1 MFDVI
6 TLGETLYR
14 LTPPGHQRI
23 AQATQLDMF
32 VAGSESNT
40 SVGLARLGLR
50 VAWLSRLTDNALGR
64 AVAAT
69 LRSQGVNVDSVI
81 WTDQDR
87 MALYFLE
94 EGAPPRD
101 SRVIYDRAHSAMS
114 RMQPADLPADLFQP
128 GRACLFHTSGITLAL
143 SDSARQTAQRAWELA
158 QAAGWQLSFDLN
170 YRRLLWSAE
179 AARAACEP
187 FLQAARVIFTP
198 QRDAEQVLGLSGTA
212 DEIIDQ
218 LHARY
223 PQARIVMTRGGA
235 GASACDESGRVARL
249 PALNAPQP
257 VGRVGGGDAFSA
269 GFLYGHLTDDDME
282 RALRWGVVVAGLK
295 YTIPGDLPL
304 IDREEAARLVDAA
317 SGGYGLIR

>member
-14 LTPPGHQRI
+14 LTPPGYQRI
-23 AQATQLDMF
+23 TQAASLDFF

-69 LRSQGVNVDSVI
+69 LRGHGVNVDSII

-94 EGAPPRD
+94 EGVPPRP

-114 RMQPADLPADLFQP
+114 RIQPADLPADLFQP
-128 GRACLFHTSGITLAL
+128 GTARLFHTSGITLAI
-143 SDSARQTAQRAWELA
+143 SDSARRTAHHAWELA
-158 QAAGWQLSFDLN
+158 RAAGWQLSFDLN
-170 YRRLLWSAE
+170 HRRLLWSDDD
-179 AARAACEP
+179 ARAACEP
-187 FLQAARVIFTP
+187 FLQTAGVIFIA
-198 QRDAEQVLGLSGTA
+198 QRDAQQVLGLAGSA
-212 DEIIDQ
+212 DDIIEQ
-218 LHARY
+218 LHTRY
-223 PQARIVMTRGGA
+223 PQARIVMTRGADGA
-235 GASACDESGRVARL
+235 TACDESGHVVRQA
-249 PALNAPQP
+249 ALNAPQAI
-257 VGRVGGGDAFSA
+257 GRVGGGDAFSA
-269 GFLYGHLTDDDME
+269 GFLYGHLTEGDLA

-304 IDREEAARLVDAA
+304 IDHEEAARLVEES
-317 SGGYGLIR
+317 SGGHGLVR